1 MFSDKKVL
9 ERLKELDVLL
19 VKADKTKPSKQEAIN
34 ADMARYGRNTI
45 PTNIIG
51 PANPDAPSIILPEI
65 IGPKDALK
73 ALEQAA
79 QLSK

>member
-19 VKADKTKPSKQEAIN
+19 VKADNTARIPAISV
-34 ADMARYGRNTI
+34 DLRRYGRVGL
-45 PTNIIG
+45 PTNLIF
-51 PANPDAPSIILPEI
+51 PADPDAPAIQMPEI
-65 IGPKDALK
+65 FGAEEALE

-79 QLSK
+79 AAGK